1 MHRSVHHWKQSELGK
16 MSVEEKLAKCGIEE
30 ESEFQCGFVQNFGK
44 FLPGYMTSFK
54 NFGKNLKW
62 TRH

>member
-1 MHRSVHHWKQSELGK
+1 